1 MNDLFR
7 PVRIGGMALKNRA
20 VMPAMGTG
28 YGTEQGEVSDRLLA
42 YLRRRAE
49 GGAGLIITE
58 VCAVHPLGKGFA
70 SELQLYD
77 DSCLRGM
84 EKLTRTVKHAGA
96 AVAAQLHH
104 SGRQTFPQVIGAD
117 PVAPSA
123 IPSRALGVTPHELSV
138 KEIEELIGCYAAAA
152 VRARDAGFD
161 AVEVHGA
168 HGYLVNQFLSPYS
181 NKRKD
186 EFGLPPLGRVHFA
199 REIVREIKRAA
210 GKDFPV
216 LFRISS
222 SEMVRGG
229 YEIEYL
235 LPYLVIL
242 EEEGVDAFNVSCG
255 VYDSPGNPT
264 CPGWHH
270 PPGLNL
276 ERAAQV
282 KQVVKV
288 PVIVAGKLHDPRLA
302 AQAIASGQ
310 TDLVAFGRQHL
321 ADPLFLDK
329 AATDRPEDICTC
341 LSCNQGCIERLT
353 FTGKPITC
361 IINPGC
367 GEEERD
373 AGRKVENAGRFLV
386 VGAGPA
392 GLQAALTLGEAGARV
407 EVREREAE
415 PGGQL
420 RAASRPEDKQP
431 LADWVVWMEK
441 RLASLGVALRLGC
454 EVGSEDLTDSTDS
467 EWDGVIVATGS
478 RPLLPEIP
486 GSELPKVVEA
496 REVLLGKVEVGRR
509 VLIVGAGSVGLET
522 ADFLIARGCEVSVVE
537 ERAYSPVNQLSS
549 QGYHLHRRIREAGRL
564 LLDTRVIAV
573 TAEAAVILR
582 EGRDEEIPVDTVIW
596 AVGSD
601 PENRLA
607 GVAREMD
614 MPSRTAGDAVEP
626 RTILEATR
634 EGRSAALDLLQ
645 Q

>member
-7 PVRIGGMALKNRA
+7 PVRIGGLALKNRA

-28 YGTEQGEVSDRLLA
+28 YGTAEGEVSDRLLA
-42 YLRRRAE
+42 YLRQRAE
-49 GGAGLIITE
+49 GGVGLIVTE
-58 VCAVHPLGKGFA
+58 VCAVHPLGKGFPR
-70 SELQLYD
+70 ELQLYD

-84 EKLTRTVKHAGA
+84 EKLTRTVRHAGA

-104 SGRQTFPQVIGAD
+104 AGRQTFPQVIEAE

-123 IPSRALGVTPHELSV
+123 IPSRALGVTPRELSV
-138 KEIEELIGCYAAAA
+138 KEIEELIGCYASAA

-161 AVEVHGA
+161 AVEIHGA

-186 EFGLPPLGRVHFA
+186 EYGLPPLGRVHFA
-199 REIVREIKRAA
+199 REIVREIKREA

-222 SEMVRGG
+222 SELVRGG

-235 LPYLVIL
+235 LPFLRIL
-242 EEEGVDAFNVSCG
+242 EEEGVDAFHVSCG

-276 ERAAQV
+276 ERAEKV
-282 KQVVKV
+282 KQTVKV

-302 AQAIASGQ
+302 AQAIAAGQ
-310 TDLVAFGRQHL
+310 ADMVAFGRQHL

-329 AATDRPEDICTC
+329 AAAGRPEDICTC

-353 FTGKPITC
+353 FTGQPITC
-361 IINPGC
+361 TINPGC
-367 GEEERD
+367 GEEERET
-373 AGRKVENAGRFLV
+373 GRQVERAGRFLV

-420 RAASRPEDKQP
+420 RAASRPEGKQP
-431 LADWVVWMEK
+431 LADWVAWMEK
-441 RLASLGVALRLGC
+441 RLASLGVSLLLGR
-454 EVGSEDLTDSTDS
+454 EASPEDITDTG
-467 EWDGVIVATGS
+467 WDGVIVATGS
-478 RPLLPEIP
+478 RPVLPDIP
-486 GSELPKVVEA
+486 GGELPKVVEA
-496 REVLLGKVEVGRR
+496 REVLLGRSEVGRQ
-509 VLIVGAGSVGLET
+509 VLIVGAGPVGLET
-522 ADFLIARGCEVSVVE
+522 ADLLIASGCEVSVVE
-537 ERAYSPVNQLSS
+537 ERSYSPVNQLSS

-564 LLDTRVIAV
+564 FLDTRVIAI
-573 TAEAAVILR
+573 TPEGAVLLR

-601 PENRLA
+601 PENWLA
-607 GVAREMD
+607 GVAEEMAV
-614 MPSRTAGDAVEP
+614 PSRTAGDAVEP

-634 EGRSAALDLLQ
+634 EGRAAALDLL
-645 Q
+645 